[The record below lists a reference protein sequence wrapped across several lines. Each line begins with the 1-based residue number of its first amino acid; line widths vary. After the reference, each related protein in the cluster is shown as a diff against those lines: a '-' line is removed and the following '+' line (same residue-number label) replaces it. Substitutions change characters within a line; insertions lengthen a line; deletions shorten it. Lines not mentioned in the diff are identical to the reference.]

1 MWKLCDTVIMNE
13 NTPHQSIPAIP
24 GYIEPHAALL
34 NTPAVGQLLYK
45 MMTIENLLASV
56 AGNYL
61 HFNRVDRY
69 KDDLNDGQQLP
80 KDQQVSAEVKFERS
94 PNFSAA
100 DYYNQ
105 SRARTYAC
113 CFSLEN
119 SDYIWSNYANGSERG
134 KVCIVFDFGKLR
146 TILNRTLQPGNA
158 ALEYGGNRCHQI
170 FSINYGIIE
179 YVKWNKHQANTEY
192 LANPIHYTYLK
203 DKNKFSAENELRI
216 SLSATGIGQFVLND
230 GSTMNFPDSLHM
242 DFDFRA
248 ANADGTFQQILCAP
262 DCDIGFLYAELNKL
276 HIVPSEDSDLP
287 LHN

>member
-1 MWKLCDTVIMNE
+1 MNE
-13 NTPHQSIPAIP
+13 STPYQSIPAIP
-24 GYIEPHAALL
+24 GYIEHHAGLL
-34 NTPAVGQLLYK
+34 NIPAVGQLLYK

-80 KDQQVSAEVKFERS
+80 KDQKINAGVKLEKA

-100 DYYNQ
+100 NYYDQ

-119 SDYIWSNYANGSERG
+119 SDYIWNNYANGSERG

-146 TILNRTLQPGNA
+146 TMLNQILQPGNA
-158 ALEYGGNRCHQI
+158 ALEYGGNRCRQI
-170 FSINYGIIE
+170 FLIDYGAIE
-179 YVKWNKHQANTEY
+179 YVEWDKHQANTER
-192 LANPIHYTYLK
+192 LANPVRYTYLK
-203 DKNKFSAENELRI
+203 DKNKFSAENEFRI
-216 SLSATGIGQFVLND
+216 ALSAVGMGQFVLN

-248 ANADGTFQQILCAP
+248 ANADGTIQQILCAP
-262 DCDIGFLYAELNKL
+262 DCDIGFLYAELHKL
-276 HIVPSEDSDLP
+276 HIVPREDSDQLP
-287 LHN
+287 HSK